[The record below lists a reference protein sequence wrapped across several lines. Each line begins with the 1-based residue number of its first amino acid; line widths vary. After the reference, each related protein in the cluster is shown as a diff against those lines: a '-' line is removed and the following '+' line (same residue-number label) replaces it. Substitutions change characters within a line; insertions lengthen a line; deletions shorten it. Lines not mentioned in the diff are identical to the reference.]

1 MWGEP
6 IGWSQHAPKGC
17 FLFWRCGGLW
27 ISIKFPNDS
36 HQIPL
41 VPINNPSNLLFS
53 SSSQTSHLIPLVP
66 LITHQNPFVFIN
78 FPLFPSSSCNFLL
91 FSTQHYINPCKALNF
106 GINSFCCNLET
117 WLLRRCYGEKKKKKE
132 KWSTFFWGETHC
144 VYSVHW
150 ENGYGGCA
158 ASASGIM
165 ELSTGEHEGER
176 WDSWE
181 SRSEC

>member
-1 MWGEP
+1 
-6 IGWSQHAPKGC
+6 
-17 FLFWRCGGLW
+17 LFP
-27 ISIKFPNDS
+27 SIT
-36 HQIPL
+36 HQ
-41 VPINNPSNLLFS
+41 NLLFS
-53 SSSQTSHLIPLVP
+53 SSSQTSHQIPLVP
-66 LITHQNPFVFIN
+66 VITHQNPFVFIN
-78 FPLFPSSSCNFLL
+78 SPLFPSSSCNFLL
-91 FSTQHYINPCKALNF
+91 FSTQHYINPHKALNF
-106 GINSFCCNLET
+106 GINSFFCNLET
-117 WLLRRCYGEKKKKKE
+117 WLLRGWVLWWEKKRKKK
-132 KWSTFFWGETHC
+132 SDQLFFWGETHC